1 MNNTNVFKMK
11 KRDWVK
17 TQLYN
22 SSTYHVSWKQVIRRK
37 AKLSAKNIF
46 SEEIKGACYQRYPSW
61 ICLWLMI
68 KTFLVSNAMM
78 VSNISIVNVKLSII
92 LVFIWALMKRANS
105 SSARRWLEV
114 VLHGG
119 KGILV
124 FEWLVFPDISTELEL
139 ELYIYFHHITTRTSL
154 YIQKDWYIIQCNSRR
169 LQNTKCNLMS
179 LL

>member
-37 AKLSAKNIF
+37 AKLSVKNIF

-119 KGILV
+119 KGIL
-124 FEWLVFPDISTELEL
+124 FLNDLFFLI
-139 ELYIYFHHITTRTSL
+139 
-154 YIQKDWYIIQCNSRR
+154 
-169 LQNTKCNLMS
+169 S
-179 LL
+179 LLN